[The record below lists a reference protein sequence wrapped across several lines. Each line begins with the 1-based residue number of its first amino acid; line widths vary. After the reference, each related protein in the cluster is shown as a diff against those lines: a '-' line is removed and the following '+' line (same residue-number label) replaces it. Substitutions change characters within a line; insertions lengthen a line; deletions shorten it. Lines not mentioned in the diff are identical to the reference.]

1 MTWSLYGAEKSDPTM
16 KTTLRSLAA
25 FLVLGSSIAL
35 YSSGCAGTATR
46 KSTGEF
52 VDDALITTRVK
63 TAFAQDP
70 GVKAL
75 DVKVDTFKGT
85 VQLNGF
91 VNTAEEKARAEQIAR
106 GTQGVTNVQNNL
118 SVKTQAVR

>member
-1 MTWSLYGAEKSDPTM
+1 MKSH
-16 KTTLRSLAA
+16 LRSLTAI
-25 FLVLGSSIAL
+25 LVLAGSVAFSA
-35 YSSGCAGTATR
+35 GCAGTATR

-52 VDDALITTRVK
+52 IDDATTTTRVK

-70 GVKAL
+70 VVKAI

-106 GTQGVTNVQNNL
+106 GIEGVTNVQN
-118 SVKTQAVR
+118 SITVKTQVAR

>member
-1 MTWSLYGAEKSDPTM
+1 M

-25 FLVLGSSIAL
+25 LLVLGGSVAM
-35 YSSGCAGTATR
+35 YSGCAGTTTR

-52 VDDALITTRVK
+52 IDDATITTKVK
-63 TAFAQDP
+63 AAFAQDP
-70 GVKAL
+70 GVRAL

-91 VNTAEEKARAEQIAR
+91 VNTEQEKARAAQIAS
-106 GTQGVTNVQNNL
+106 GIEGVTNVQNNVT
-118 SVKTQAVR
+118 VKGQALR

>member
-1 MTWSLYGAEKSDPTM
+1 M
-16 KTTLRSLAA
+16 KTSVRSLAA
-25 FLVLGSSIAL
+25 LLVLGSSMAF
-35 YSSGCAGTATR
+35 YSAGCAGSPTR
-46 KSTGEF
+46 RSTGEM
-52 VDDALITTRVK
+52 VDDATLTTKVK

-70 GVKAL
+70 GVKAI

-106 GTQGVTNVQNNL
+106 SVQGVVNVQNNVT
-118 SVKTQAVR
+118 VKTAP

>member
-1 MTWSLYGAEKSDPTM
+1 MKS
-16 KTTLRSLAA
+16 TLRSIAA
-25 FLVLGSSIAL
+25 LLVLGSSVAL
-35 YSSGCAGTATR
+35 FSGCAGSTTR

-52 VDDALITTRVK
+52 IDDAAITSKVK

-91 VNTAEEKARAEQIAR
+91 VNSQQEKARAEQIAR
-106 GTQGVTNVQNNL
+106 TVEGVVNVQNN
-118 SVKTQAVR
+118 VTIKGDAVR

>member
-1 MTWSLYGAEKSDPTM
+1 MADTHPTM
-16 KTTLRSLAA
+16 KTTIRSLAA
-25 FLVLGSSIAL
+25 LLTLGSGLAL
-35 YSSGCAGTATR
+35 YTGGCAATPTR

-52 VDDALITTRVK
+52 IDDATITSKVK

-75 DVKVDTFKGT
+75 DVKVDTFKGN

-91 VNTAEEKARAEQIAR
+91 VNTAEEKARAEQIVR
-106 GTQGVTNVQNNL
+106 GIPGVVNVQNNVT
-118 SVKTQAVR
+118 VKTQTAR